1 MLYNLTYKVT
11 YMKRVNF
18 RISETTYEQLKQL
31 AKQRGESMNAAVQY
45 AVQNAV
51 QGAVQG
57 AVQEKAPEQASE
69 DGVWRDLFLKEHEKL
84 LELTD
89 KVADSLHASQTLQAM
104 DKPALESAEAKEER
118 LSRWERLKRAWR
130 G

>member
-1 MLYNLTYKVT
+1 MLYKVLYNLTYKVT

-31 AKQRGESMNAAVQY
+31 AEQRGESMNAAVQY
-45 AVQNAV
+45 AVQS
-51 QGAVQG
+51 

-104 DKPALESAEAKEER
+104 DKPALESAEAKGER
-118 LSRWERLKRAWR
+118 LSRWERLKRAWL

>member
-1 MLYNLTYKVT
+1 MLYKVLYNLTYKVT

-31 AKQRGESMNAAVQY
+31 AEQRGESMNAAVQY
-45 AVQNAV
+45 AVQS
-51 QGAVQG
+51 

-104 DKPALESAEAKEER
+104 DKPALESAEAKGGR

>member
-31 AKQRGESMNAAVQY
+31 AEQRGESMNAAVQY
-45 AVQNAV
+45 AVQS
-51 QGAVQG
+51 AVQG

-104 DKPALESAEAKEER
+104 DKPALESAEAKGGR

>member
-1 MLYNLTYKVT
+1 MLYNLTYKVTYKVT

-31 AKQRGESMNAAVQY
+31 AEQRGESMNAAVQY
-45 AVQNAV
+45 AVQS
-51 QGAVQG
+51 

-104 DKPALESAEAKEER
+104 DKPALESAEAKGER

>member
-1 MLYNLTYKVT
+1 
-11 YMKRVNF
+11 MKRVNF

-31 AKQRGESMNAAVQY
+31 AEQRGESMNAAVQY
-45 AVQNAV
+45 AVQN
-51 QGAVQG
+51 AVQG